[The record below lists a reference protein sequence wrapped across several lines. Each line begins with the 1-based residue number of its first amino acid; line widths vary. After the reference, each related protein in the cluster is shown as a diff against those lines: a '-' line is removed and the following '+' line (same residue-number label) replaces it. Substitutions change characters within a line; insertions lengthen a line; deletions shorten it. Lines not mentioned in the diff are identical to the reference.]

1 MSLEKNES
9 VDWSAVFN
17 PKNLILT
24 TLGVLMAVLAL
35 QGFMVPNHFLDG
47 GVTGI
52 SILIHELFHIRLNIL
67 IIVINIPFIYFGY
80 KRIGKTFTVQ
90 TVLAVLLLALGL
102 SFKIFDS
109 VTDNK
114 LLIAVFGGF
123 LIGAGMGLCIR
134 GGGVI
139 DGIEILAVF
148 TTKKIGF
155 TTTEVILYTN
165 SILFLIVAFTFQGGI
180 KGEGLETAMYSI
192 ITYFTA
198 MRALDYIVDGIEE
211 YTALH
216 CISSM
221 SDDIKSLIVN
231 DFNKGITVQKGERGY
246 LPGSF
251 DVKTDCDIIITIVT
265 RLELLALQQAITK
278 LDPKAFMYVHTI
290 REAKGGVLSRRK
302 HH

>member
-9 VDWSAVFN
+9 VDWSTVFN
-17 PKNLILT
+17 PKNILLT
-24 TLGVLMAVLAL
+24 ILGVLLAVFAL

-52 SILIHELFHIRLNIL
+52 SIFIHEIFHIPLNLLIL
-67 IIVINIPFIYFGY
+67 LINIPFIFFGY
-80 KRIGKTFTVQ
+80 KKIGKTFTVQ
-90 TVLAVLLLALGL
+90 TILAVILLAVGL
-102 SFKIFDS
+102 SFDIFPS
-109 VTDNK
+109 VTNNK
-114 LLIAVFGGF
+114 LLIAIFGGF

-165 SILFLIVAFTFQGGI
+165 SILFLGVAVHSGI
-180 KGEGLETAMYSI
+180 ETAMYSI
-192 ITYFTA
+192 ITYYTA

-216 CISSM
+216 IISAKSE
-221 SDDIKSLIVN
+221 DIKSLIVN
-231 DFNKGITVQKGERGY
+231 EFNKGITVQKGERGY

-251 DVKTDCDIIITIVT
+251 DVKADCDIIITIVT
-265 RLELLALQQAITK
+265 RLELLALQQAIAK
-278 LDPKAFMYVHTI
+278 LDPTAFMYVHTI
-290 REAKGGVLSRRK
+290 REAKGGVLSRVK

>member
-1 MSLEKNES
+1 MSTDKNDAIE
-9 VDWSAVFN
+9 WSTVFN

-24 TLGVLMAVLAL
+24 ALGVLLAVFAL

-52 SILIHELFHIRLNIL
+52 SILIYELFHIPLNVLIL
-67 IIVINIPFIYFGY
+67 VLNIPFIYFGY
-80 KRIGKTFTVQ
+80 KRIGKTFTIQ
-90 TVLAVLLLALGL
+90 TILAVILLSIAL
-102 SFKIFDS
+102 SFDYS
-109 VTDNK
+109 NLPAVTENK

-139 DGIEILAVF
+139 DGIEILAVY
-148 TTKKIGF
+148 TTKKIGL
-155 TTTEVILYTN
+155 TTTEVILYSN
-165 SILFLIVAFTFQGGI
+165 VILFLIVALTFDNGI
-180 KGEGLETAMYSI
+180 ESAMYSI
-192 ITYFTA
+192 ITYYTA

-216 CISSM
+216 IISSK
-221 SDDIKSLIVN
+221 SEDIKSLIVN
-231 DFNKGITVQKGERGY
+231 QYGKGITVQKGERGY

-251 DVKTDCDIIITIVT
+251 DIKQDCDIIITIVT
-265 RLELLALQQAITK
+265 RLELLSLQQAIAK
-278 LDPKAFMYVHTI
+278 EDPTAFMYVHTI
-290 REAKGGVLSRRK
+290 REAKGGVLSRRS